1 MHLIY
6 TRFWTKV
13 MRDMGLVSFDEP
25 VKRLLTQ
32 GMVTNVVEGT
42 DEWKAMS
49 KSLGNGVDPDEMIA
63 AFGADATRL
72 FVLFAAPVENE
83 LRWSETGIE
92 GAVRFLRRVYT
103 MVWKWRERLSNRPA
117 TAGGTDLVQV
127 EGFSP
132 EARTLR
138 RKTHQ
143 TIAKITSDFEQL
155 HLNTSVAALMELF
168 NQIADF
174 NADPA
179 KASDADVFAMKEA
192 VESLVIMLTPFAP
205 HIGEQLWE
213 DLGHA
218 GGLLKEVPRWPVADP
233 ELARRE
239 ELEIPIQVNG
249 KLRSRVIA
257 APDVSEDEL
266 RSSALADERVQALID
281 GHEVVKVIVVPR
293 RLVNV
298 VIR

>member
-1 MHLIY
+1 
-6 TRFWTKV
+6 
-13 MRDMGLVSFDEP
+13 
-25 VKRLLTQ
+25 
-32 GMVTNVVEGT
+32 
-42 DEWKAMS
+42 
-49 KSLGNGVDPDEMIA
+49 
-63 AFGADATRL
+63 
-72 FVLFAAPVENE
+72 LFAAPVENE

-103 MVWKWRERLSNRPA
+103 MIWRWQERLTNRSDSA
-117 TAGGTDLVQV
+117 TG
-127 EGFSP
+127 ESSP

-168 NQIADF
+168 NQISEF

-179 KASDADVFAMKEA
+179 KASSEDVFAVREA
-192 VESLVIMLTPFAP
+192 LESLVIMLTPFAP
-205 HIGEQLWE
+205 HIAEEMWE
-213 DLGHA
+213 SLGHT
-218 GGLLKEVPRWPVADP
+218 GGLLKEGRAWPVADP
-233 ELARRE
+233 ELAQRD

-257 APDVSEDEL
+257 APDVSEEEL
-266 RSSALADERVQALID
+266 RASALADERVRSLTE
-281 GHEVVKVIVVPR
+281 GREVVKVIVVPR

>member
-6 TRFWTKV
+6 TRFWNKF
-13 MRDMGLVSFDEP
+13 MRDIGLVSFDEP

-32 GMVTNVVEGT
+32 GMVTNRVGDT

-49 KSLGNGVDPDEMIA
+49 KSLGNGVDQDEMIA

-83 LRWSETGIE
+83 LRWSDTGIE
-92 GAVRFLRRVYT
+92 GAVRFLRRVYS
-103 MVWKWRERLSNRPA
+103 MVWKWRGRLADRNGETPA
-117 TAGGTDLVQV
+117 
-127 EGFSP
+127 EFSA

-168 NQIADF
+168 NQLNDF

-179 KASDADVFAMKEA
+179 KASESDVFAVREA
-192 VESLVIMLTPFAP
+192 LEALVVMLTPFAP
-205 HIGEQLWE
+205 HVAEEMWE
-213 DLGHA
+213 GLGHA
-218 GGLLKEVPRWPVADP
+218 SGLLQEVPRWPTADP

-239 ELEIPIQVNG
+239 ELEIPVQVNG

-257 APDVSEDEL
+257 APDVSDDEL
-266 RSSALADERVQALID
+266 KASALSDERIRALID
-281 GHEVVKVIVVPR
+281 GHEVVNVIVVSR
-293 RLVNV
+293 RLVNI
-298 VIR
+298 VIKSA

>member
-1 MHLIY
+1 
-6 TRFWTKV
+6 
-13 MRDMGLVSFDEP
+13 
-25 VKRLLTQ
+25 
-32 GMVTNVVEGT
+32 MVTNRVEGT

-83 LRWSETGIE
+83 LRWSETGTE
-92 GAVRFLRRVYT
+92 GAVRFLRRLYT
-103 MVWKWRERLSNRPA
+103 LVWRWRERLSN
-117 TAGGTDLVQV
+117 GGPTDASAM
-127 EGFSP
+127 EFSDS
-132 EARTLR
+132 ARALR

-143 TIAKITSDFEQL
+143 TIAKITSDFEHL
-155 HLNTSVAALMELF
+155 HFNTSIAALMELL
-168 NQIADF
+168 NQLTDF

-179 KASDADVFAMKEA
+179 TAPEADVFAVREA
-192 VESLVIMLTPFAP
+192 LEAMVIMLAPFAP
-205 HIGEQLWE
+205 HVAEE
-213 DLGHA
+213 MFEALGHA
-218 GGLLKEVPRWPVADP
+218 GGLLQGTRRWPVADP

-249 KLRSRVIA
+249 KLRSRVVA
-257 APDVSEDEL
+257 APGVSEAEL
-266 RSSALADERVQALID
+266 RESALADERVRALIN
-281 GHEVVKVIVVPR
+281 GREVVKVIVVPE

>member
-1 MHLIY
+1 
-6 TRFWTKV
+6 
-13 MRDMGLVSFDEP
+13 MRDLGLVNFDEP

-32 GMVTNVVEGT
+32 GMVTNLVEGSE
-42 DEWKAMS
+42 EWKAMS

-72 FVLFAAPVENE
+72 FVLFAAPAENE

-103 MVWKWRERLSNRPA
+103 MVWRWQERLSKPA
-117 TAGGTDLVQV
+117 ESVDPAQ
-127 EGFSP
+127 FSS
-132 EARTLR
+132 EARALQ

-143 TIAKITSDFEQL
+143 TIAKVTGDFEHL

-168 NQIADF
+168 NQLSDF
-174 NADPA
+174 NANPA
-179 KASDADVFAMKEA
+179 KASAGDVSVVREA
-192 VESLVIMLTPFAP
+192 VESLVIMLAPFSP
-205 HIGEQLWE
+205 HVAEEMWE
-213 DLGHA
+213 ELGHT
-218 GGLLKEVPRWPVADP
+218 GGLLKASWPLADP
-233 ELARRE
+233 ALARRE

-257 APDVSEDEL
+257 ALDISEEEL
-266 RSSALADERVQALID
+266 RRAALADEKVRALID
-281 GHEVVKVIVVPR
+281 GHEVVKVIVVPQ

-298 VIR
+298 VVR